1 MLLFCFDT
9 NNSLVLLVSRSRNA
23 VIPAWSFLYFV
34 FSFSCWRTSCWYWS
48 IRFACLVYFN
58 NADIFDAPS
67 AEAIGITGA
76 VPGSVGATNVWLLLT
91 LFFSVL
97 DSTVTMR
104 PSAYPFAG
112 MFIAHFWR
120 YL

>member
-1 MLLFCFDT
+1 MLF
-9 NNSLVLLVSRSRNA
+9 VIRLLSA
-23 VIPAWSFLYFV
+23 VITDSYFLYFV
-34 FSFSCWRTSCWYWS
+34 FLFSCWRTSCWYWS

-91 LFFSVL
+91 LFCSVL